1 MFNDKYLIEHLDT
14 NQSLDV
20 EAGCFIE
27 VNQNDLGNVD
37 TIGVYKYG
45 DLKEY
50 QIRQWTG
57 DPSQYWVHQDI
68 VTQLKSTKIDVSD
81 YAYFGPRKK
90 SDYFSLVDCFT
101 EFRPRSGI
109 NKMVQPMAENRS
121 YVDDFKS
128 VRRPRYYP
136 CSVEDKF
143 KYWTSWN
150 TDEGPFVGVSDETG
164 AIKYAAPFVVFKNPV
179 AINKITVK
187 LQTNMGESVS
197 TRNSRVGQSDPLSNP
212 SLSTLPSDWKIQYLD
227 VHNTWQTAFTF
238 NRWEPEKLDPNTGVV
253 DLVYTVRNPNPA
265 LYPFFVLKDY
275 IDSVEQLPISAYMGE
290 AFCVGRSQT
299 SLGNLWVW
307 TGGAWANTGSI
318 DYQWR
323 LADYTMNP
331 EEYSVKDFVD
341 PLFVNPTATTRS
353 NGDAFDHYSGIVFSK
368 GLRILVNTMVARD
381 KPFELIE
388 LSGRLFAN
396 VSDMVLNYSIDK
408 AVSDDESV
416 LPVGGLSVSNGVV
429 TLANMDLELN
439 REMEYDPVTRKGSIL
454 ANRVRRNTKFLF
466 YEIVRE
472 VDVKG
477 VKYDKFIPVKNLYVV
492 DKPTVINGTQDVS
505 INLRDFNFRFE
516 EEYCPNIVLKDCSLS
531 KAVAVVLDSIGFTN
545 YIFYFGERK
554 TFKEDLSPMDTI
566 IPYFFVNE
574 SQTVADV
581 LNQLSIATQCAMFFD
596 EYNNFV
602 VMPREHFNSPAQY
615 TLRGNTGELYPNIE
629 EIDLS
634 VSTIADAEIT
644 FTHRDIARGT
654 LPIKEIGESATR
666 DAGEAGNVMAYRP
679 SNVWDVAKLEGATL
693 SAAPLNTS
701 LTEAIPA
708 YSPSSPDGVT
718 NNTFDL
724 GIYAQYFPFSGLI
737 AMNGEIIEFDAKEY
751 MIDGKQVW
759 VNSKDHLTE
768 LTGRSPFSMADGSG
782 QMIFPTGKM
791 RITTELEVVDG
802 AVKLTKHG
810 RGMFGTTVQFH
821 SAVPSKWLDGP
832 TYKFTDTAFGTLYGK
847 EPLSQFTFGKYDEAC
862 RGATL
867 ATHNAANNYIYNS
880 LHSRNSVMTQSPMTI
895 TPASVTQFTAERR
908 IMRSS
913 ALSFTGATGAS
924 MNDVFMKT
932 NVIAGGHYNLFGAR
946 IGIVGKQ
953 FAQPQGSLTQD
964 AIGAQTLGTYRLAT
978 DDPPIDYK
986 VEGAGGGIVIL
997 SNRNTTTGGLTSNDG
1012 YYFELVA
1019 LSSSYRVDQNG
1030 DETEVVFA
1038 NVNFYK
1044 INRGKIG
1051 AGAAQNV
1058 PIKLFSTYADI
1069 LVTSGSQTVRDRT
1082 VPSDLTTVYDLA
1094 VEVKP
1099 VGTFGNYQRAFH
1111 LYIND
1116 VAIGIVYDSEGG
1128 TKGYFPEW
1136 GTSEANNTE
1145 IGVFVRGSSEIQVEH
1160 LYAVGTDS
1168 SEPSQI
1174 FVGQNVMT
1182 RPRPFKVF
1190 SPSSIFAAASLDGGR
1205 NRGAIYY
1212 EEFGTTA
1219 REVKN
1224 VEAVFDVYPV
1234 LTSAIARRPIFD
1246 RTFTISGY
1254 YADAY
1259 KAHFMIWSHADRLID
1274 LGQDETTVS
1283 IIGLPFENN
1292 PEKKITIDEFLTGNY
1307 EGAATNVPYNTGTQ
1321 FRKRLLAS
1329 RAAGQ
1334 TEKISFSSMFIQNRD
1349 YALKMMRWLSGF
1361 MGVERSELDVKAF
1374 GVPHIQLGDIV
1385 TVDYSIPYYTE
1396 DTVPANTAEIT
1407 PLTPAFVQKSIPFV
1421 DNNKRFMVQS
1431 ISVDRDLDGPEY
1443 LLHLVEMP
1451 DSTLWNAGEF

>member
-1 MFNDKYLIEHLDT
+1 VFEDKHLISHLDS
-14 NQSLDV
+14 NQSLTV

-27 VNQNDLGNVD
+27 VNQNDLENVD

-57 DPSQYWVHQDI
+57 DSSQYWVHQDI
-68 VTQLKSTKIDVSD
+68 VSSLKNSQIDVSD
-81 YAYFGPRKK
+81 YTYFGPRKK

-109 NKMVQPMAENRS
+109 NKMIQPMTENRS
-121 YVDDFKS
+121 YVDDFSS

-143 KYWTSWN
+143 KYWTSWD
-150 TDEGPFVGVSDETG
+150 TDRGPFVGVSDEG
-164 AIKYAAPFVVFKNPV
+164 GSIKHAAPFIVFKTPS

-187 LQTNMGESVS
+187 LQTNMGESVG
-197 TRNSRVGQSDPLSNP
+197 TKASRVGRSDPLSNP

-227 VHNTWQTAFTF
+227 VHNTWQTAFAF
-238 NRWEPEKLDPNTGVV
+238 SRWESENIDPSTGIV

-275 IDSVEQLPISAYMGE
+275 IDSVEQLPSAAYLGE
-290 AFCVGRSQT
+290 AFCVGRNQA
-299 SLGNLWVW
+299 SLGDLWVW
-307 TGGAWANTGSI
+307 TGGVWANTGNI
-318 DYQWR
+318 DYHWR
-323 LADYTMNP
+323 LADYTVNP

-341 PLFVNPTATTRS
+341 PLFVNPTATSRS
-353 NGDAFDHYSGIVFSK
+353 NGDAFDNYSGIVFSK
-368 GLRILVNTMVARD
+368 GLRILVNSMVARD

-396 VSDMVLNYSIDK
+396 VSDMVINYGVDKSI
-408 AVSDDESV
+408 SDEDSV
-416 LPVGGLSVSNGVV
+416 LPVGGLSVSNGNV

-439 REMEYDPVTRKGSIL
+439 REMEYDPVTRRGSIL

-472 VDVKG
+472 VDVDG

-492 DKPTVINGTQDVS
+492 DKPTAINGTQDVS
-505 INLRDFNFRFE
+505 VPLRDFNFRFE
-516 EEYCPNIVLKDCSLS
+516 EERCPNIVLKDCSLS
-531 KAVAVVLDSIGFTN
+531 KAVAVILDSIGFSN
-545 YIFYFGERK
+545 YVFHFGDRK
-554 TFKEDLSPMDTI
+554 TFKEDTSPLDTI

-574 SQTVADV
+574 SQTIAEV
-581 LNQLSIATQCAMFFD
+581 LSQLSIATQCAMFFD
-596 EYNNFV
+596 EYNSFV
-602 VMPREHFNSPAQY
+602 VMPREHFNSPAKY
-615 TLRGNTGELYPNIE
+615 VLRGNNGGLYPNIE
-629 EIDLS
+629 EMNLS

-644 FTHRDIARGT
+644 FTHRDIARGNI
-654 LPIKEIGESATR
+654 PIKQIGESGTR
-666 DAGEAGNVMAYRP
+666 DVGEAGNVTAYRP
-679 SNVWDVAKLEGATL
+679 SSVWDVSKLEGATL
-693 SAAPLNTS
+693 SAAPINTS
-701 LTEAIPA
+701 LTQDLPS
-708 YSPSSPDGVT
+708 YSPSSPDGVS

-724 GIYAQYFPFSGLI
+724 GIYAQYFPFSGLV
-737 AMNGEIIEFDAKEY
+737 AMNGEVIEFDAKEY

-759 VNSKDHLTE
+759 VSSKNHLAE
-768 LTGRSPFSMADGSG
+768 LTGRSPFSMSDGSG
-782 QMIFPTGKM
+782 QMIFPSGKM
-791 RITTELEVVDG
+791 RISTELEVVDG
-802 AVKLTKHG
+802 LVSLVSHG

-821 SAVPSKWLDGP
+821 SAIPSKWLDGP
-832 TYKFTDTAFGTLYGK
+832 TYKFTDVAFGTLYGR
-847 EPLSQFTFGKYDEAC
+847 EPLSQFTFGRFDEPC
-862 RGATL
+862 RYAQL
-867 ATHNAANNYIYNS
+867 AVHNSSSNYIYNS
-880 LHSRNSVMTQSPMTI
+880 LHSRNSVLAQSPITI
-895 TPASVTQFTAERR
+895 TPASVTQFSAERR

-913 ALSFTGATGAS
+913 ALSFAGAANAS

-932 NVIAGGHYNLFGAR
+932 NLIDGGHYNLFGAR
-946 IGIVGKQ
+946 IGIVGRQ
-953 FAQPQGSLTQD
+953 FGEGKQD
-964 AIGAQTLGTYRLAT
+964 ASGSQTLGIYRLAS
-978 DDPPIDYK
+978 DDPPIDYS
-986 VEGAGGGIVIL
+986 VEGAGGGIVL
-997 SNRNTTTGGLTSNDG
+997 WSNRSTAPSGLTSNDG
-1012 YYFELVA
+1012 YYFEILA
-1019 LSSSYRVDQNG
+1019 LSSSYRVDQSSG
-1030 DETEVVFA
+1030 ETEVVFA

-1069 LVTSGSQTVRDRT
+1069 LVTSGSQAVRDRT
-1082 VPSDLTTVYDLA
+1082 IPTDLTTVYDLA

-1111 LYIND
+1111 LYVND
-1116 VAIGIVYDSEGG
+1116 VAVGVVYDSEGG
-1128 TKGYFPEW
+1128 ARGYFPEG
-1136 GTSEANNTE
+1136 GTNSATTE
-1145 IGVFVRGSSEIQVEH
+1145 LGVFVRGSSEIQVEH

-1168 SEPSQI
+1168 IEPSPI

-1219 REVKN
+1219 REAKS

-1234 LTSAIARRPIFD
+1234 MTSAIARRPIFD
-1246 RTFTISGY
+1246 RNFTVSGY
-1254 YADAY
+1254 YADPY
-1259 KAHFMIWSHADRLID
+1259 KAHFVVWSHADRLID
-1274 LGQDETTVS
+1274 LGQEESTLS

-1292 PEKKITIDEFLTGNY
+1292 PEKKISIDEFLTGFY
-1307 EGAATNVPYNTGTQ
+1307 DGASSASYSNGNQ

-1334 TEKISFSSMFIQNRD
+1334 TEKISFESIFIQNRD

-1361 MGVERSELDVKAF
+1361 MGMERTELDVQAF
-1374 GVPHIQLGDIV
+1374 GVPHLQLGDIV
-1385 TVDYSIPYYTE
+1385 SVDYSIPHYVET
-1396 DTVPANTAEIT
+1396 TVPANTETVT
-1407 PLTPAFVQKSIPFV
+1407 PLTPAFVQKEIPFV
-1421 DNNKRFMVQS
+1421 DNNKRFMIQS
-1431 ISVDRDLDGPEY
+1431 ISVDRDLDGPSY

-1451 DSTLWNAGEF
+1451 DAAMWNAGEF